1 MKGTNGCT
9 SRQGYFYG
17 VYLRTYWKYDIQYC
31 RLLISNNFRIWD
43 PAKLAR
49 HKIATPMI
57 YGSWIW
63 VVELLLSRSNIIEI
77 IRIVRDDVAIG
88 IDRYSEILVAFYLY
102 VTLAHEKLVYWWHLQ
117 KLDHILIGLL
127 FFAVSDQPWY
137 DAQLQKNKFWIFCT
151 KINMVMT
158 IFESI
163 DQIHATEKSA
173 SYCLDFFSQ
182 KKKRNWLI
190 NTKRILKYCDPNN
203 FGFSLL
209 CR

>member
-1 MKGTNGCT
+1 MAAHQDKVIFMACIWEPTENM
-9 SRQGYFYG
+9 
-17 VYLRTYWKYDIQYC
+17 TYSTVDF
-31 RLLISNNFRIWD
+31 LISNNFRIWD

-63 VVELLLSRSNIIEI
+63 VVELARSNIIEI

-127 FFAVSDQPWY
+127 FLRFPINRDMMHNCKKIYFGFFAPKLIWWWQFLNPLIKFM
-137 DAQLQKNKFWIFCT
+137 QLKKVHHI
-151 KINMVMT
+151 
-158 IFESI
+158 
-163 DQIHATEKSA
+163 
-173 SYCLDFFSQ
+173 FSQ
-182 KKKRNWLI
+182 KKKWNWHLHACWFDWTHLYA
-190 NTKRILKYCDPNN
+190 NK
-203 FGFSLL
+203 L
-209 CR
+209 CVCKC

>member
-137 DAQLQKNKFWIFCT
+137 DAQLQKNNFWFFAPKLIWWWQFLNPLIKFMQLKKVHHIAWIFFLRR
-151 KINMVMT
+151 KR
-158 IFESI
+158 EI
-163 DQIHATEKSA
+163 D
-173 SYCLDFFSQ
+173 
-182 KKKRNWLI
+182 WLI
-190 NTKRILKYCDPNN
+190 LKEY
-203 FGFSLL
+203 
-209 CR
+209 